1 MRLLAIHLVI
11 RSMIHQG
18 IIAIGA
24 MMLLSLTP
32 MFGERAAAQVVIV
45 PIDDVTFDSP
55 ALPPPLWRTNVLVMK
70 ELALAEVQT
79 FSEKELETPYTLN
92 IKPRTT
98 RVALSYERVRGNFG
112 SATSDEGPNMPR
124 GRHTLD
130 YDGSSLSVALKLI
143 WEADRFSFGVLIPYD
158 RLSLDAFDANRIGT
172 ILFSKY
178 DIPLNDMFTLG
189 FNVNG
194 IYIYN
199 KIDSNI
205 DNIVFKDFHTLGG
218 NISITLSFDQKGE
231 FYRAIT
237 TEQLKIST
245 LSFIG
250 SIVLSYQLNKDDAT
264 REDDENGRVVTE
276 VDAQHLVMLGANVGI
291 RIGSNFALI
300 LYGTWNYDAT
310 TYKGS
315 LRGTDDN
322 YVDVLFEGVW
332 NLSQRWKI
340 TSGYKKVLGY
350 EDLDADQLFL
360 GATLRF

>member
-1 MRLLAIHLVI
+1 M
-11 RSMIHQG
+11 
-18 IIAIGA
+18 IAIGSVL
-24 MMLLSLTP
+24 LLSLAP
-32 MFGERAAAQVVIV
+32 MFGDRAAAQIF
-45 PIDDVTFDSP
+45 VTFDSP

-92 IKPRTT
+92 IKPRMT

-112 SATSDEGPNMPR
+112 GATSDEGPNMPR
-124 GRHTLD
+124 GQRILD
-130 YDGSSLSVALKLI
+130 YDGSSFSAALKLL
-143 WEADRFSFGVLIPYD
+143 WEADRFSFGALIPYD

-178 DIPLNDMFTLG
+178 DLPLNDTFTLG
-189 FNVNG
+189 FSVNG
-194 IYIYN
+194 NYIYN
-199 KIDSNI
+199 QIDSNI
-205 DNIVFKDFHTLGG
+205 DNITFKNFHTLGG
-218 NISITLSFDQKGE
+218 NISIALKFDQKGE
-231 FYRAIT
+231 FYQAIT

-245 LSFIG
+245 FSFTG
-250 SIVLSYQLNKDDAT
+250 SIALSYQFNKDDAT

-276 VDAQHLVMLGANVGI
+276 VDAQHLVILGANVGI
-291 RIGSNFALI
+291 RMGSDFALT
-300 LYGTWNYDAT
+300 LYGVWNYDAT

-332 NLSQRWKI
+332 NFSRRWKI

-350 EDLDADQLFL
+350 KELDMDQLFMEV
-360 GATLRF
+360 TLRL

>member
-1 MRLLAIHLVI
+1 MRLLAIHLAMKRVLL
-11 RSMIHQG
+11 QG
-18 IIAIGA
+18 IIAIGT
-24 MMLLSLTP
+24 LLILSLAP

-92 IKPRTT
+92 IKPKIMRA
-98 RVALSYERVRGNFG
+98 VLSYERIDGDFG
-112 SATSDEGPNMPR
+112 QATSNEGPNVPR
-124 GRHTLD
+124 ERRTLD
-130 YDGSSLSVALKLI
+130 YDGSSFLGTLKLL
-143 WEADRFSFGVLIPYD
+143 WEADRFSFGALIPYD

-178 DIPLNDMFTLG
+178 DLPLNDTFMLG
-189 FNVNG
+189 FSING
-194 IYIYN
+194 NYIYN

-205 DNIVFKDFHTLGG
+205 ANITFEDFNTLGG
-218 NISITLSFDQKGE
+218 NISISLKFDQKGE

-245 LSFIG
+245 FSFTG
-250 SIVLSYQLNKDDAT
+250 SIALSYQFNQDDAT

-276 VDAQHLVMLGANVGI
+276 VDAQQLVMLGANVGI

-300 LYGTWNYDAT
+300 LYGIWNYDAT

-315 LRGTDDN
+315 LRGADDN

-332 NLSQRWKI
+332 NLSRRWKI

-350 EDLDADQLFL
+350 EELNMNQLFL
-360 GATLRF
+360 EVTLRL